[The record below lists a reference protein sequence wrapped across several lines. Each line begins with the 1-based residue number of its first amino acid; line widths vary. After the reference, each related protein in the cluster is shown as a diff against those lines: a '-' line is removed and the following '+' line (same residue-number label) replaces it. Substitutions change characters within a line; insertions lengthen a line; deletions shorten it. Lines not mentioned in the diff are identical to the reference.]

1 MPTYE
6 PEHVEYNVTNG
17 RVSIV
22 GDDGTYL
29 PAYWS
34 HPDISGKFPAVVILH
49 DWWGITDIERHMAH
63 RFAQLGYYVLIPDL
77 FDGAVANTP
86 EEAYKLVEERGK
98 HGYRTVDTA
107 LSAIENHIR
116 TDGNTAAVGLGMGGS
131 FAYEAAIKRDNLEAA
146 VSFYGFPQRYFGK
159 FQAAAAPILA
169 IYGSDE
175 PHVSRGVIEQLRRD
189 LNESRLKHEVIV
201 LDGVGRDFLSP
212 DRTTGAMEQAA
223 TLAWAKMLTFLEANR
238 VIPRNGSL

>member
-1 MPTYE
+1 MPAFE
-6 PEHVEYNVTNG
+6 PQHVEYNVISG
-17 RVSIV
+17 RISVV
-22 GDDGTYL
+22 GDDGAYL

-34 HPDISGKFPAVVILH
+34 HPDIGGRFPAVVILH
-49 DWWGITDIERHMAH
+49 DWWGITDVERDMAH

-98 HGYRTVDTA
+98 HSYRTVDTA

-131 FAYEAAIKRDNLEAA
+131 FAYEAAIKRDSLEVA

-159 FQAAAAPILA
+159 FQAAKAPILA
-169 IYGSDE
+169 IYGSNE
-175 PHVSRGVIEQLRRD
+175 PHVSREVIEQLRGE
-189 LNESRLKHEVIV
+189 LSESHLKHEVVI
-201 LDGVGRDFLSP
+201 LDGVGRDFLQSNV
-212 DRTTGAMEQAA
+212 TSGATEQATA
-223 TLAWAKMLTFLEANR
+223 LAWAKMLAFLEANR
-238 VIPRNGSL
+238 LIPRNDTL